1 MAIDSCRTS
10 DTYVNFTE
18 KCKGTN
24 VGGDFRGASFS
35 FFYFEKNK
43 PACRLQA
50 FHSFEEI
57 GQKRHR
63 KKETFLPSMK
73 TGEKRRT

>member
-1 MAIDSCRTS
+1 MLTLQRN
-10 DTYVNFTE
+10 V
-18 KCKGTN
+18 KGQTWE
-24 VGGDFRGASFS
+24 VILEVPLFLSFIL
-35 FFYFEKNK
+35 KNKNNK

-73 TGEKRRT
+73 TVEKRRT

>member
-1 MAIDSCRTS
+1 MLTLQRN
-10 DTYVNFTE
+10 V
-18 KCKGTN
+18 KGQTWE
-24 VGGDFRGASFS
+24 VILEVPLFLSFILKKKTT
-35 FFYFEKNK
+35 KN

-57 GQKRHR
+57 GQKCH

-73 TGEKRRT
+73 TREKRRT